1 MLLQTKYQNCWLS
14 GSLAC
19 GFSRNSAKTLK
30 CLGDSRPASAKLVFG
45 VFMWLASVCALFV
58 LTQSL
63 GWAQP
68 AMSVSTQGSEATGP
82 ARFILQADGTL
93 VPVAGTSAAP
103 NHTDPSAR
111 QGQSSGVT
119 GGVTRPPDSTDETA
133 TPKAPAR
140 AGNPPSTAPN
150 TGVQAGATIAD
161 PDSTPAARAVA
172 AARNAMN
179 AKQWAQLA
187 SFVPQARADVLGIY
201 PEYWSLRTQLGS
213 THLPGVQQTLTDF
226 ITKNKTAYL
235 GDRLKGEWI
244 LAAARSGDFV
254 AVREL
259 GDVLNPNP
267 QILCAQLEARHMGG
281 QRATAAEA
289 TKVFAPY
296 GACLKLFDQLVADR
310 VLGSTELMPYL
321 YEAIENNKLPDAR
334 RYAAWVF
341 DSADLSAYD
350 AMIRDPVQWLNGQ
363 TGPRSSAR
371 SDIVAIS
378 LARAARTDLSATA
391 TKVSGTW
398 TEQLPKQNLQWVY
411 GQMALLAM
419 MNLDSR
425 AYGWYRETGSLG
437 LSETNNAWRVRAS
450 LRQANIDWA
459 WVLQSIEAM
468 GPTQKADASWV
479 YWRARG
485 LAATGKKQEAEK
497 AYASITE
504 QFNFY
509 GQLAL
514 EELGRSIVA
523 PDRPAQVTAQEIAQA
538 RANPGLQRA
547 VTLFKRGWRGDAVPE
562 WNFTIR
568 GMSDRQLMAA
578 AEVARH
584 EHIFDRV
591 VNTSDRT
598 LKEFDF
604 SQRYIAPFEGRVSA
618 QARQID
624 IDPAWVYGLIR
635 QESRFIMDAR
645 SVAGA
650 SGLMQLMPATARWV
664 AGKIGMTDFT
674 PAKVNDFDTN
684 TKLGTTYLSM
694 VLSDLGGSQV
704 LASAGYNAG
713 PGRPMLWRSKLDS
726 KVEGAIFAE
735 TIPFNETRDYVK
747 AVMSNAVYYAA
758 LFSGQPQSLK
768 QRLGEIVPQP
778 YGRTPL
784 P

>member
-1 MLLQTKYQNCWLS
+1 MHVQTKYQNCGLN
-14 GSLAC
+14 GSLA
-19 GFSRNSAKTLK
+19 KTRK
-30 CLGDSRPASAKLVFG
+30 RQ
-45 VFMWLASVCALFV
+45 WLATVCTLMVF
-58 LTQSL
+58 TQTP

-68 AMSVSTQGSEATGP
+68 ATSASSPGSEASGP
-82 ARFILQADGTL
+82 ARFVLQADGTL
-93 VPVAGTSAAP
+93 VPVASPSAAP
-103 NHTDPSAR
+103 A
-111 QGQSSGVT
+111 SSGQIPGAT
-119 GGVTRPPDSTDETA
+119 GGVRRLPDSTAEVA
-133 TPKAPAR
+133 APVVPSGASN
-140 AGNPPSTAPN
+140 APSTSPN
-150 TGVQAGATIAD
+150 TTVQAGATIAD

-179 AKQWAQLA
+179 AKQWTQLA
-187 SFVPQARADVLGIY
+187 SFVPQARGDVLGIY

-213 THLPGVQQTLTDF
+213 THMPGVQQALTDF

-254 AVREL
+254 AVRQL

-281 QRATAAEA
+281 QRASAAEA

-310 VLGSTELMPYL
+310 VLGSAELMPYL
-321 YEAIENNKLPDAR
+321 YEAIENNKLPEAR

-341 DSADLSAYD
+341 ETADLAAYD
-350 AMIRDPVQWLNGQ
+350 AMLREPVQWLNTQ
-363 TGPRSSAR
+363 LGPRSSAR
-371 SDIVAIS
+371 NDIVAIG
-378 LARAARTDLSATA
+378 LARAARNDLSATA
-391 TKVSGTW
+391 TKLQSTW
-398 TEQLPKQNLQWVY
+398 VGQLPKQNLQWVY
-411 GQMALLAM
+411 GQMALLAV

-425 AYGWYRETGSLG
+425 AYGWYRETGALG

-450 LRQANIDWA
+450 LRQATIDWPF
-459 WVLQSIEAM
+459 VLQAIEAM
-468 GPTQKADASWV
+468 KPAQQADATWV

-485 LAATGKKQEAEK
+485 LAATGKKSDAEK

-514 EELGRSIVA
+514 EELGRAIVA
-523 PDRPAQVTAQEIAQA
+523 PDRPAPVTAQEIAQA

-547 VTLFKRGWRGDAVPE
+547 VTLFKRGWRADAVPE

-584 EHIFDRV
+584 ENIFDRV

-598 LKEFDF
+598 SKEFDF

-747 AVMSNAVYYAA
+747 NVMSNAVYYAA

>member
-1 MLLQTKYQNCWLS
+1 MGRFMLVQTKYQNCGLS
-14 GSLAC
+14 A
-19 GFSRNSAKTLK
+19 
-30 CLGDSRPASAKLVFG
+30 
-45 VFMWLASVCALFV
+45 WLASACAVFA
-58 LTQSL
+58 LTQTLS
-63 GWAQP
+63 WAQP
-68 AMSVSTQGSEATGP
+68 ASPASAQTTEATGP
-82 ARFILQADGTL
+82 ARFVLQADGTL
-93 VPVAGTSAAP
+93 VPVTGTASAPSTTTTTSTSTSTTSA
-103 NHTDPSAR
+103 PST
-111 QGQSSGVT
+111 S
-119 GGVTRPPDSTDETA
+119 A
-133 TPKAPAR
+133 TPANVSPTQAP
-140 AGNPPSTAPN
+140 TITPN
-150 TGVQAGATIAD
+150 TTVQAGATLAA

-213 THLPGVQQTLTDF
+213 THMSGVQQSLTDF
-226 ITKNKTAYL
+226 INKNKTAYL

-254 AVREL
+254 TVREL

-281 QRATAAEA
+281 QRASAAEA

-296 GACLKLFDQLVADR
+296 GTCLKLFDQLVADR
-310 VLGSTELMPYL
+310 VLGSAELMPYL

-341 DSADLSAYD
+341 ESTDLAAYD
-350 AMIRDPVQWLNGQ
+350 AMLREPVQWLNAQ
-363 TGPRSSAR
+363 TGPRSNVR
-371 SDIVAIS
+371 NDIVALG
-378 LARAARTDLSATA
+378 LARAARADLNATA
-391 TKVSGTW
+391 TKVRDTW
-398 TEQLPKQNLQWVY
+398 AEQLPKQNLQWVY

-450 LRQANIDWA
+450 LRQASIDWA
-459 WVLQSIEAM
+459 WVLQSIDAM
-468 GPTQKADASWV
+468 GSTQKADASWV

-485 LAATGKKQEAEK
+485 LAATDKKQEAEK
-497 AYASITE
+497 AYASIAT

-514 EELGRSIVA
+514 EELGRPIV
-523 PDRPAQVTAQEIAQA
+523 PPGRPAPVTAQEIEQA
-538 RANPGLQRA
+538 RANLGLQRA

-568 GMSDRQLMAA
+568 GMTDRQLMAA

-584 EHIFDRV
+584 ESIFDRV
-591 VNTSDRT
+591 VNTSERT
-598 LKEFDF
+598 SKEFDF

-713 PGRPMLWRSKLDS
+713 PGRPMLWRSKLDG

-747 AVMSNAVYYAA
+747 NVMSNAVYYAA

>member
-1 MLLQTKYQNCWLS
+1 M
-14 GSLAC
+14 
-19 GFSRNSAKTLK
+19 
-30 CLGDSRPASAKLVFG
+30 
-45 VFMWLASVCALFV
+45 
-58 LTQSL
+58 
-63 GWAQP
+63 
-68 AMSVSTQGSEATGP
+68 TG
-82 ARFILQADGTL
+82 A
-93 VPVAGTSAAP
+93 
-103 NHTDPSAR
+103 
-111 QGQSSGVT
+111 T
-119 GGVTRPPDSTDETA
+119 GGVKRLPDAAPEIV
-133 TPKAPAR
+133 TPVAPAR
-140 AGNPPSTAPN
+140 AGNAPSTAPN
-150 TGVQAGATIAD
+150 TAVQAGATIAD
-161 PDSTPAARAVA
+161 SDSTPAARAVA

-179 AKQWAQLA
+179 AKQWGQLA
-187 SFVPQARADVLGIY
+187 SFVPQARADVLGMY

-213 THLPGVQQTLTDF
+213 THMLGVQQLLTDF

-235 GDRLKGEWI
+235 EDRLKGEWI

-254 AVREL
+254 TVREL
-259 GDVLNPNP
+259 GAVLNPNP
-267 QILCAQLEARHMGG
+267 QILCSQLEARHMGG
-281 QRATAAEA
+281 QRASAAEA
-289 TKVFAPY
+289 TKVFAPF
-296 GACLKLFDQLVADR
+296 GTCLKLFDQLVADR
-310 VLGSTELMPYL
+310 VLGSAELMPYL

-341 DSADLSAYD
+341 ESTDLAVYD
-350 AMIRDPVQWLNGQ
+350 AMIREPVTWLSAQ
-363 TGPRSSAR
+363 TGARSSAR
-371 SDIVAIS
+371 NDIVAIA
-378 LARAARTDLSATA
+378 LARAARAELNATA
-391 TKVSGTW
+391 TKVRETW
-398 TEQLPKQNLQWVY
+398 AGLLPKQNLQWVY
-411 GQMALLAM
+411 GQMALLAI

-425 AYGWYRETGSLG
+425 AYGWYRETGSLR

-459 WVLQSIEAM
+459 WVLQAIDAM
-468 GPTQKADASWV
+468 GSTQKADASWV

-485 LAATGKKQEAEK
+485 LAATGKKQDAEK
-497 AYASITE
+497 AYASIAA

-514 EELGRSIVA
+514 EELGRQIVA
-523 PDRPAQVTAQEIAQA
+523 PERPAPVTAQEIAQA

-562 WNFTIR
+562 WNFTLR
-568 GMSDRQLMAA
+568 GMTDRQLMAA

-584 EHIFDRV
+584 ENILDRV
-591 VNTSDRT
+591 VNTSERT
-598 LKEFDF
+598 VKEVDF

-618 QARQID
+618 QAQQINV
-624 IDPAWVYGLIR
+624 DPAWVYGLIR

>member
-1 MLLQTKYQNCWLS
+1 MHVQTKYQNC
-14 GSLAC
+14 G
-19 GFSRNSAKTLK
+19 
-30 CLGDSRPASAKLVFG
+30 LGA
-45 VFMWLASVCALFV
+45 WLAIVCTLFV
-58 LTQSL
+58 LLQTP
-63 GWAQP
+63 GWAQSAASASSP
-68 AMSVSTQGSEATGP
+68 STEATGP
-82 ARFILQADGTL
+82 ARFVLQADGTL
-93 VPVAGTSAAP
+93 VPVAGTPA
-103 NHTDPSAR
+103 
-111 QGQSSGVT
+111 
-119 GGVTRPPDSTDETA
+119 A
-133 TPKAPAR
+133 TPVAPAPAR
-140 AGNPPSTAPN
+140 AANAPSTAPN
-150 TGVQAGATIAD
+150 TAVQAGPSIAD
-161 PDSTPAARAVA
+161 SDATPAARAVA

-187 SFVPQARADVLGIY
+187 SFVPQARGDVLGIY

-213 THLPGVQQTLTDF
+213 AHLPGVQQTLTEF

-244 LAAARSGDFV
+244 LAAARAGDFV

-259 GDVLNPNP
+259 GDVMNPNP

-289 TKVFAPY
+289 LKVFAPY
-296 GACLKLFDQLVADR
+296 GTCLKLFDQLVADR
-310 VLGSTELMPYL
+310 VLGTAELMPYL
-321 YEAIENNKLPDAR
+321 YEAIENNKLPEAR

-341 DSADLSAYD
+341 EPADLAAYD
-350 AMIRDPVQWLNGQ
+350 AMLREPVQWLSAQ

-371 SDIVAIS
+371 NDIVAVG
-378 LARAARTDLSATA
+378 LARAARADLSATA

-398 TEQLPKQNLQWVY
+398 TEQLPKKNLQWVY
-411 GQMALLAM
+411 GQMGLLAI

-425 AYGWYRETGSLG
+425 AYGWYRETGALG
-437 LSETNNAWRVRAS
+437 LSDTNNAWRIRAS
-450 LRQANIDWA
+450 LRQVKIDWP
-459 WVLQSIEAM
+459 WVLQSIDAM
-468 GPTQKADASWV
+468 GPAQKADAAWV

-485 LAATGKKQEAEK
+485 LIATEKKQEAEK
-497 AYASITE
+497 AYASITD

-514 EELGRSIVA
+514 EELGRQIVA
-523 PDRPAQVTAQEIAQA
+523 PNRPAPVTAEEVAQA

-562 WNFTIR
+562 WNFTLR

-584 EHIFDRV
+584 ENIYDRV
-591 VNTSDRT
+591 VNTSERT
-598 LKEFDF
+598 QKEFDF

-618 QARQID
+618 QARQIN

-713 PGRPMLWRSKLDS
+713 PGRPMLWRSKLDG

-747 AVMSNAVYYAA
+747 AVMSNAVYYAV